1 MPPKPSQYCRKGHKK
16 TGKNVIKHVRNGKVI
31 KECRTC
37 TNARYRAIKAA
48 RRRNAKLLAE
58 EGG

>member
-1 MPPKPSQYCRKGHKK
+1 MPPKTSKYCRKGHLKA
-16 TGKNVIKHVRNGKVI
+16 GKNVIIHRRAGKII

-48 RRRNAKLLAE
+48 KRRNAKLLAE
-58 EGG
+58 KG